1 VEECDGG
8 ADVTEG
14 TVNWAVELDPVTS
27 VVWLDITAGE
37 GLMVAV
43 AVVGMDVRETVGVFI
58 N

>member
-1 VEECDGG
+1 MEECDGS

>member
-1 VEECDGG
+1 VEECDGS